1 MDQTRYTFIFLK
13 SQGICRKVFSVLVC
27 LLTLP
32 KHPTARL
39 SCCHPKGGP
48 RCYGIIASVLGITT
62 ASKDR
67 KQDIGPKT
75 SL

>member
-1 MDQTRYTFIFLK
+1 MDQTQNTFIFLK

-32 KHPTARL
+32 KHPTALL
-39 SCCHPKGGP
+39 SCRHPKGGSH
-48 RCYGIIASVLGITT
+48 CYRIIASVLGIAT
-62 ASKDR
+62 ASKDK
-67 KQDIGPKT
+67 KQDVAPKT

>member
-1 MDQTRYTFIFLK
+1 MDQTQNTFIFLK

-32 KHPTARL
+32 KHPTALL
-39 SCCHPKGGP
+39 SCHHPKGGSH
-48 RCYGIIASVLGITT
+48 CYGIIASVLGIAT
-62 ASKDR
+62 ASKDK
-67 KQDIGPKT
+67 KQDIAPKT

>member
-1 MDQTRYTFIFLK
+1 MNQTQNTFIFLK

-32 KHPTARL
+32 KHPTALL
-39 SCCHPKGGP
+39 SCRHPKRGSH
-48 RCYGIIASVLGITT
+48 CYRIIASVLGIAT
-62 ASKDR
+62 ASKDK
-67 KQDIGPKT
+67 KQDVAPKT